1 MTKGCAGVCVCVR
14 VCVCVCV
21 QSLTLVAGV
30 NISVPEEQVMGL
42 GVCLGGVPRGE
53 PSMRKTA

>member
-1 MTKGCAGVCVCVR
+1 MTKGCAGC